1 MEKENEVAKQREKRT
16 TQQVVGWIPAVM
28 LPASLSTKQRAA
40 VHEAAENAG
49 LLHRSEGNV
58 GARRLA
64 LGTATGGSPTN
75 VFLDDG
81 LWTDQRLA
89 AELLR
94 LLGLDV
100 SAELQNAPY
109 PDTSALKNEKKIEQA
124 KFRKTELS
132 LGKWIETTGQLL
144 EGEKLAEI
152 AEAKESVCAKSS
164 TACAASGRTLLN
176 LKCQDVE
183 TGLLGR
189 SILTLVPNWGPR
201 EGRSEALPPH
211 KFGPHDVVALRPNK
225 GDSTAEALAEGLVY
239 RVKDAAIL
247 VAVDEAPE
255 EGLDR
260 PLRLEKLANEVTY
273 RRYRQTLVSLSACAA
288 GGEPS
293 RLVDIAFGRAQ
304 PGFQPPRWTPL
315 NKGLDESQRRAV
327 GLALSAK
334 DICLIHGPPGTG
346 KTTTLIELIL
356 QEAKR
361 GSRVL
366 VCAASNIA
374 VDNLVERLV
383 RASRKI
389 RAVRMGHP
397 ARLLPEVLDS
407 SLEAQVLRSDNS
419 SIARDCRADMKK
431 ASAALLKLGRRDYE
445 QRRAI
450 RQELRQLAKEER
462 QRQGGGAGGH
472 RQGAGCLLHPHGAS
486 GPGPA

>member
-260 PLRLEKLANEVTY
+260 PLRLETLPADPRQPQRLRRRRGALAP
-273 RRYRQTLVSLSACAA
+273 RGHRFRPGAA
-288 GGEPS
+288 RIPS
-293 RLVDIAFGRAQ
+293 HAA
-304 PGFQPPRWTPL
+304 
-315 NKGLDESQRRAV
+315 

-450 RQELRQLAKEER
+450 
-462 QRQGGGAGGH
+462 
-472 RQGAGCLLHPHGAS
+472 
-486 GPGPA
+486 